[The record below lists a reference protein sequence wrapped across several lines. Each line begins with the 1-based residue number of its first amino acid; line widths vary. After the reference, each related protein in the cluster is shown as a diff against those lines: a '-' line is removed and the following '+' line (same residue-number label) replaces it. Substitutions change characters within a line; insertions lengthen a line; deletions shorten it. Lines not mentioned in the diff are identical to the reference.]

1 MMKIEISTEE
11 MMKNISAFDVLQHMD
26 DYELSTLVSQYISK
40 NLLSKTDEDNLQ
52 SLLDLIFNHVDEL
65 KASMHKCDLDAL
77 IEVLQE

>member
-1 MMKIEISTEE
+1 MKIEISTEE
-11 MMKNISAFDVLQHMD
+11 MMKHISAFDVLQHMD

-52 SLLDLIFNHVDEL
+52 SLLDLIFNHADEL

>member
-1 MMKIEISTEE
+1 MKIEISTEE
-11 MMKNISAFDVLQHMD
+11 MMKNISALDVLQHMD

>member
-1 MMKIEISTEE
+1 MKIEISTEE
-11 MMKNISAFDVLQHMD
+11 MMKHISAFDVLQHMD

-52 SLLDLIFNHVDEL
+52 SLLDLIFNHIDEL

>member
-1 MMKIEISTEE
+1 MKIEISTEE
-11 MMKNISAFDVLQHMD
+11 MMKHISAFDVLQHMD

-52 SLLDLIFNHVDEL
+52 SLMDLIFNHVDEL
-65 KASMHKCDLDAL
+65 KASMHKCDLEAL

>member
-11 MMKNISAFDVLQHMD
+11 MMKHISAFDVLQHMD

>member
-1 MMKIEISTEE
+1 MKIEISTEE
-11 MMKNISAFDVLQHMD
+11 MMKHISAFDVLQHMD

-40 NLLSKTDEDNLQ
+40 NLLSNTDEDNLQ

-65 KASMHKCDLDAL
+65 KESMHKCDLDAL

>member
-1 MMKIEISTEE
+1 MMKIEISAEE
-11 MMKNISAFDVLQHMD
+11 LVANVTAFDVLQYMD

>member
-1 MMKIEISTEE
+1 MKIEISTEE
-11 MMKNISAFDVLQHMD
+11 MMKHISAFDVLQHMD